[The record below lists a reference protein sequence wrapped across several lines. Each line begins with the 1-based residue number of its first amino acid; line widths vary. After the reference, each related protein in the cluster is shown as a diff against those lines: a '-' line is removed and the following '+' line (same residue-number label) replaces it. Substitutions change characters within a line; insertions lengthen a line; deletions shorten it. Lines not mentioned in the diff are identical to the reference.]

1 MKNYDA
7 IVIGGGHNGLTC
19 AAYLAKAGKKALV
32 LERRHVLGG
41 AAVTEEV
48 FPGFKFT
55 VCSYVVSLLRPEIIR
70 ELDLPRFGLHILPLD
85 SAFAPMED
93 GNYLAMYADSAST
106 RDELKRHSFRDADA
120 YPEFSK
126 VMYDMAFGVKPILGM
141 TPPNLANPG
150 LRGLQTLA
158 GFGKHLQ
165 GRGKSWFHDFT
176 KIMTMSAVDFLDE
189 WFETDIVK
197 ALFSLNGIIGTMLG
211 PRSPGTAYVL
221 LHHYMGE
228 LDGAFTAWGWQRGG
242 TGMVSESIAG
252 AACHFGAEIRCN
264 APVTEVIVKNGGA
277 LGVALESGEEIYA
290 PIIVSGADPYVTFR
304 KLVDEKD
311 LPSDLVQAI
320 DNFKFRGSS
329 GKVNLA
335 LDTLPKFT
343 AMRDPSLLRGMMEIC
358 PSVDYLERAY
368 DDAKYGSAPQSRGV
382 APQSRGVA
390 PQSRGVAPQSRG
402 FSQRPY
408 MDILVPSTIDPT
420 MAPPGKHMMSIFV
433 QYASYDMPEHG
444 DRDRERQEFGD
455 AVINTLGEF
464 VPNIK
469 DIILHQQVLTP
480 WDIEQKIGMTEGNIF
495 QGELTLDQLFFLRP
509 APGWA
514 DYRTPIRG
522 YYQCGS
528 GTHPGGGITG
538 GPGRLAALEILRR

>member
-1 MKNYDA
+1 MKQYDA
-7 IVIGGGHNGLTC
+7 IIIGGGHNGLTC
-19 AAYLAKAGKKALV
+19 AAYLAKAGKKVLV

-48 FPGFKFT
+48 FPGFKFS

-70 ELDLPRFGLHILPLD
+70 ELNLPRFGLHILPLD

-93 GNYLAMYADSAST
+93 GDYLALYADPAST
-106 RDELKRHSFRDADA
+106 RAELKRHSLRDADA
-120 YPEFSK
+120 YPEFSN

-141 TPPNLANPG
+141 TPPDPANPG
-150 LRGLQTLA
+150 LRGLRTLA
-158 GFGKHLQ
+158 GFGKHLR
-165 GRGKSWFHDFT
+165 GRGKPWFYDFT

-242 TGMVSESIAG
+242 TGMVSEAIAG
-252 AACHFGAEIRCN
+252 AARHFGAEIRCE
-264 APVTEVIVKNGGA
+264 APVAQVIVKNGQA
-277 LGVALESGEEIYA
+277 LGVALESGEEIHA
-290 PIIVSGADPYVTFR
+290 PIVVSGADPYVTFR
-304 KLVDEKD
+304 KLVDERD
-311 LPSDLVQAI
+311 LPADLIQAI
-320 DNFKFRGSS
+320 DRFKFRGSS

-335 LDTLPKFT
+335 LDALPEFP
-343 AMRDPSLLRGMMEIC
+343 AMRDKALLRGMIEIC
-358 PSVDYLERAY
+358 PSIDYLERAY
-368 DDAKYGSAPQSRGV
+368 DDAKYGGDPQS
-382 APQSRGVA
+382 P
-390 PQSRGVAPQSRG
+390 G
-402 FSQRPY
+402 FSRRPY
-408 MDILVPSTIDPT
+408 MDIIVPSTVDPT
-420 MAPPGKHMMSIFV
+420 MAPPGKHVMSIFV
-433 QYASYDMPEHG
+433 QYASYPLAGFQRGSELSLSKPTSALNPSA
-444 DRDRERQEFGD
+444 DRDLQCQEFGD
-455 AVINTLGEF
+455 AVLNTLAEF
-464 VPNIK
+464 APNIK
-469 DIILHQQVLTP
+469 DIILHKQVLTP
-480 WDIEQKIGMTEGNIF
+480 WDLEQKIGLTEGNIF

-514 DYRTPIRG
+514 DYKTPIRG

-538 GPGRLAALEILRR
+538 GPGRLAAMEILRK

>member
-7 IVIGGGHNGLTC
+7 IIIGGGHNGLTC
-19 AAYLAKAGKKALV
+19 AAYFAKAGKKVLV
-32 LERRHVLGG
+32 LERRHLVGG

-93 GNYLAMYADSAST
+93 GNYLAMYADPATT
-106 RDELKRHSFRDADA
+106 RDELRRHSRRDADA

-126 VMYDMAFGVKPILGM
+126 VMYDMAFGVKSILGM
-141 TPPNLANPG
+141 TPPDPANPG
-150 LRGLQTLA
+150 LRGMRTLA
-158 GFGKHLQ
+158 EFGKHLQ
-165 GRGKSWFHDFT
+165 GKGKPWFHDFT
-176 KIMTMSAVDFLDE
+176 KIMTMSAVDFLAE
-189 WFETDIVK
+189 WFETDIVQ
-197 ALFSLNGIIGTMLG
+197 ALFSINGIIGTMLG

-228 LDGAFTAWGWQRGG
+228 LDGAFTSWGWQRGG
-242 TGMVSESIAG
+242 TGMVSEAIAG
-252 AACHFGAEIRCN
+252 AARHFGAEIRCN
-264 APVTEVIVKNGGA
+264 ASVSQVIVKNGQA
-277 LGVALESGEEIYA
+277 TGVALDSGEEIYA

-311 LPSDLVQAI
+311 LPADLVQAI
-320 DNFKFRGSS
+320 DKFKFRGSS

-335 LDTLPKFT
+335 LDGLPDFT
-343 AMRDPSLLRGMMEIC
+343 AMRDKTLMRGMMEIC

-368 DDAKYGSAPQSRGV
+368 DDAKYGITAKYGADGPGYSR
-382 APQSRGVA
+382 
-390 PQSRGVAPQSRG
+390 
-402 FSQRPY
+402 RPY
-408 MDILVPSTIDPT
+408 MDVLLPTTVDPS
-420 MAPPGKHMMSIFV
+420 MAPPGKHVMSIFV
-433 QYASYDMPEHG
+433 QYASYPIAEPM
-444 DRDRERQEFGD
+444 DRDKHREAFGD
-455 AVINTLGEF
+455 AVINTLAEF
-464 VPNIK
+464 APNIK
-469 DIILHQQVLTP
+469 DIILHKQVLTP
-480 WDIEQKIGMTEGNIF
+480 WDLEQKIGLTEGNIF

-514 DYRTPIRG
+514 DYKTPIRG

-538 GPGRLAALEILRR
+538 GPGRLAAMEILRK